1 MTWHFC
7 PSTATHHALANAPTQ
22 AHCGARPQTEALLRL
37 PWRGST
43 GDPPWRS
50 WRRRWRALSRPGSR
64 RLRGPIHARQ
74 RHQDRL
80 AHLSGSNQMKQ
91 PTQPTGRMNLP
102 SYCHDITVHNAPQT
116 RIGVRGPPGVSS
128 PKMASGGPS
137 WGGPPGASW
146 GLLGPTWGLLG
157 QRHGNGMAMTRQ

>member
-1 MTWHFC
+1 MSLPCHCHDSGKLDPQAHPGHGADCQPTTPTTTTTTPTPISRQRDRCTKNMTWHFC

-91 PTQPTGRMNLP
+91 PTDRPTDRLNEFAMLL
-102 SYCHDITVHNAPQT
+102 SRHYCT
-116 RIGVRGPPGVSS
+116 
-128 PKMASGGPS
+128 
-137 WGGPPGASW
+137 
-146 GLLGPTWGLLG
+146 
-157 QRHGNGMAMTRQ
+157 